1 MWNFGSLRR
10 FGEAIALVVVGYFVL
25 ASTVHAAAAANPKL
39 AAIIQKATQ
48 EAEIVYQGPDPA
60 TSLPT
65 ADMLRDMELVTEKY
79 FGVKIRVKVD
89 NALGFPAATTKALTE
104 IKSGAPPTYD
114 LMYQTV
120 VSGAPLY
127 ADKAVEHFP
136 WVELFPFIK
145 ADDLEW
151 NGQALINQTLFVQ
164 PAYNKNL
171 IKPKDAPK
179 SWEDILNSRWKGKL
193 GLLIYPDPWLVLS
206 QPRAWGEEK
215 TFAYLKK
222 LIELKPKLGRF
233 PEVHERV
240 VSGETPL
247 AWGQHRERTLYARDQ
262 LGAPVDNAD
271 DVSPALL
278 WINILFVPKGA
289 RHPNAAALVGAAML
303 TKEGQELQLKYQ
315 VATSMYSPDTPAA
328 KFAAKRKVIK
338 PDVEFVIEKGPAL
351 SKKISSILLGK

>member
-1 MWNFGSLRR
+1 MR
-10 FGEAIALVVVGYFVL
+10 AIRSFCYWL
-25 ASTVHAAAAANPKL
+25 AAAFLALGVQLLSQGVAASGETTPKL
-39 AAIIQKATQ
+39 AAMIKKAAQ

-60 TSLPT
+60 TSLST
-65 ADMLRDMELVTEKY
+65 SDMLRDMELVTQKY

-104 IKSGAPPTYD
+104 IKSGTPPTYD

-127 ADKAVEHFP
+127 AEKAVEHFP

-151 NGQALINQTLFVQ
+151 NGQALINQTLFAQ

-171 IKPKDAPK
+171 VKPQDVPK
-179 SWEDILNSRWKGKL
+179 SWDDILNSKWKGKL

-206 QPRAWGEEK
+206 HPRAWGEEK

-222 LIELKPKLGRF
+222 VMELKPKLGRF

-247 AWGQHRERTLYARDQ
+247 AWGQHRERTLYAKEH
-262 LGAPVDNAD
+262 LGAPVENAD

-315 VATSMYSPDTPAA
+315 AATSMYSPGTPAA
-328 KFAAKRKVIK
+328 KFAATRKVIK
-338 PDVEFVIEKGPAL
+338 PDVDFLIEKGTGL
-351 SKKISSILLGK
+351 SKKIGSILLGK